1 MPGKNPY
8 KRGGMFE
15 GASHLIFENAKKL
28 RNTMTDS
35 ETFLWMH
42 LRNGINGLKFR
53 RQHPIGLYI
62 ADFFCYKVKLIV
74 EIDGSIHNKKEIQ
87 IQDKLKE
94 DDLIKWGYHIIRFT
108 NKEVHQDVD
117 KVLERIK
124 DKIIDIT
131 ISHIQNVTPNRE
143 M

>member
-1 MPGKNPY
+1 M
-8 KRGGMFE
+8 
-15 GASHLIFENAKKL
+15 IFENAKKL

>member
-1 MPGKNPY
+1 M
-8 KRGGMFE
+8 
-15 GASHLIFENAKKL
+15 IFENAKKL

-108 NKEVHQDVD
+108 NKEVHQGVD